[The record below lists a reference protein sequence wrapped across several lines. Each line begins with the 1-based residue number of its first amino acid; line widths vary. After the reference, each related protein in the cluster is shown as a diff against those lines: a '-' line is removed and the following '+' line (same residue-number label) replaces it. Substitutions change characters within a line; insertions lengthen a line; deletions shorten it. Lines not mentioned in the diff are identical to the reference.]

1 MKRRVLP
8 KTTPFH
14 AKKKKKE
21 EEEEEEEDRNGV
33 VLNDTV
39 PLSSS
44 HGRAA
49 GEESKMVGFSSSR
62 VLPLS

>member
-1 MKRRVLP
+1 MP
-8 KTTPFH
+8 
-14 AKKKKKE
+14 KKKKK
-21 EEEEEEEDRNGV
+21 EEEEDRNGV

>member
-1 MKRRVLP
+1 MP
-8 KTTPFH
+8 
-14 AKKKKKE
+14 KKKKKK
-21 EEEEEEEDRNGV
+21 EEEDRNGV

>member
-14 AKKKKKE
+14 AKKKKKKKK
-21 EEEEEEEDRNGV
+21 EEEEDRNGV

>member
-14 AKKKKKE
+14 AKKKKK
-21 EEEEEEEDRNGV
+21 EEEEEEDRNGV

>member
-14 AKKKKKE
+14 SKKKKKK
-21 EEEEEEEDRNGV
+21 EEEEEDRNGV

>member
-14 AKKKKKE
+14 AKKKK
-21 EEEEEEEDRNGV
+21 EEEDRNGV

>member
-1 MKRRVLP
+1 MKRRVFP

-14 AKKKKKE
+14 VKKKE
-21 EEEEEEEDRNGV
+21 KKREDRNGV

-44 HGRAA
+44 PGRAA
-49 GEESKMVGFSSSR
+49 GEERKMVGFSSSS

>member
-1 MKRRVLP
+1 MP
-8 KTTPFH
+8 KK
-14 AKKKKKE
+14 KKKKKE
-21 EEEEEEEDRNGV
+21 EKEDRNGV

>member
-1 MKRRVLP
+1 MKRRVFP

-14 AKKKKKE
+14 VKKR
-21 EEEEEEEDRNGV
+21 EDRNGV

-44 HGRAA
+44 PGRAA
-49 GEESKMVGFSSSR
+49 GEERKMVGFSSSS

>member
-14 AKKKKKE
+14 AKKKKK
-21 EEEEEEEDRNGV
+21 EEEDRNGV

>member
-14 AKKKKKE
+14 AKKKKKK
-21 EEEEEEEDRNGV
+21 EEEDRNGV

>member
-1 MKRRVLP
+1 MKRRVFP

-14 AKKKKKE
+14 AKKKKKK
-21 EEEEEEEDRNGV
+21 EEEEDRNGV

>member
-14 AKKKKKE
+14 AKKKKKK
-21 EEEEEEEDRNGV
+21 EEEEDRNGV

>member
-14 AKKKKKE
+14 AKKRKKKKE
-21 EEEEEEEDRNGV
+21 KKREDRNGV